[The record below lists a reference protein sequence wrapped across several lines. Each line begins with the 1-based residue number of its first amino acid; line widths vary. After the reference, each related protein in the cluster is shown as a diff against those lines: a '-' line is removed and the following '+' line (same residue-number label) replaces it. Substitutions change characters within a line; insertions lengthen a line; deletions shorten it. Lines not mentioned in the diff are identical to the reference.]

1 MSKGYDIVVGNPPYF
16 KLKSKELSKYK
27 DIIDITSGNIYGLF
41 LEKIY
46 PHSDNIIMVLPK
58 NFLMSPELDKVR
70 KKYEAYDIVSLIDYG
85 VDGFKDV
92 FIEIISIHFQK
103 NYKDKIYIEN
113 KRDNI
118 IRYVKQKYIFHDK
131 MWLIY
136 RNEFFDEYI
145 KKFELDYF
153 DFYRDRQITNK
164 YLKNSGKYRV
174 LRSKNIL
181 DDGQIISIEN
191 YDRFIDDP
199 TPFLFSKYLNMDAII
214 FPNFTYNIRAS
225 KLPKN
230 TLANG
235 SIVIAYP
242 KNGQDINQINTEV
255 YSTKEFREY
264 YSIVKNKSKFT
275 INIDRNTI
283 YYIGRLKEKY
293 NDV

>member
-1 MSKGYDIVVGNPPYF
+1 
-16 KLKSKELSKYK
+16 
-27 DIIDITSGNIYGLF
+27 
-41 LEKIY
+41 
-46 PHSDNIIMVLPK
+46 
-58 NFLMSPELDKVR
+58 
-70 KKYEAYDIVSLIDYG
+70 
-85 VDGFKDV
+85 
-92 FIEIISIHFQK
+92 
-103 NYKDKIYIEN
+103 
-113 KRDNI
+113 
-118 IRYVKQKYIFHDK
+118 